1 MVASWL
7 AAERMAITVSFFDD
21 TSVPEFREYRGI
33 KHNVFVLEQG
43 WQLPSESEAQRVAQD
58 AFDPHSIFVIA
69 RAGGK
74 AIGIARATMISDAF
88 PHAEFFTGQMDR
100 EELRAVQS
108 AVATVNA
115 VAVLPEFRGRAVRVD
130 GRAQTMT
137 TGKALMVELT
147 RRLHDKGAVVSLL
160 TTSPG
165 VAAVFF
171 DHLGYY
177 LIGPPFQ
184 SGGRTL
190 INMGLGVH
198 DTDHFREM
206 GRGKRVGGGAP
217 LYCLF
222 QRTERVDPARE
233 AYGGVLP
240 QGACRQDSLCRNLLS
255 PSRMTTAA
263 GACQLPR

>member
-1 MVASWL
+1 MVTSWL

-21 TSVPEFREYRGI
+21 TSVLEFREYRGI
-33 KHNVFVLEQG
+33 KHDVFVLEQG
-43 WQLPSESEAQRVAQD
+43 WQLPLESDAQRVAQD

-74 AIGIARATMISDAF
+74 AIGIARATMICDAF
-88 PHAEFFTGQMDR
+88 PHAEFFTGQMDG

-177 LIGPPFQ
+177 LIDPPFQ
-184 SGGRTL
+184 SGGGTL

-198 DTDHFREM
+198 DTDHFREISSPLADLPDVASASEAE
-206 GRGKRVGGGAP
+206 RRCIAYFRERSASILQGKRMEEFCRKALAGRTASAEIYSAP
-217 LYCLF
+217 H
-222 QRTERVDPARE
+222 
-233 AYGGVLP
+233 G
-240 QGACRQDSLCRNLLS
+240 
-255 PSRMTTAA
+255 
-263 GACQLPR
+263 